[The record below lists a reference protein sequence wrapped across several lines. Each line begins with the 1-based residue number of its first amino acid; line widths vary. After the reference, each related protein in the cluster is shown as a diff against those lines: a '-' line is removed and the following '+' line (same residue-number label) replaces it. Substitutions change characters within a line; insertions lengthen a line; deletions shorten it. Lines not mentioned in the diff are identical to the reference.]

1 MSISII
7 CYGLYLLLI
16 CAPSAPPLAPPAL
29 PFACAPSSLPSTE
42 FDSAQA
48 RETLL
53 VVRSGGL
60 RGSLCPALFSWAIG
74 VTEIH
79 TESGTAFPMHHTH
92 QTYAANTC
100 CTRRTQPPSIRYG
113 MYVTWTVATKYPN
126 ACADDTHCVST
137 HGKQD
142 SANGNRKR
150 REEGDRSPWC
160 IRLSSFPEDGHHRP
174 ESAIRHGARNDGAR
188 LRSPRRKAPRTPS
201 RPHGAPRS
209 SVQGSHTHT
218 HAARPCNEPQK
229 TRTIAEYNARAFL
242 VLPSVLHSL
251 PPSLPPSRCPHP
263 HESHASSRPRDVTID
278 RLTLLEIIRLNRV
291 PTENSK

>member
-1 MSISII
+1 MR
-7 CYGLYLLLI
+7 LW
-16 CAPSAPPLAPPAL
+16 
-29 PFACAPSSLPSTE
+29 
-42 FDSAQA
+42 
-48 RETLL
+48 R
-53 VVRSGGL
+53 RRGL
-60 RGSLCPALFSWAIG
+60 REVGSG
-74 VTEIH
+74 VFHAPYPPDIRRKHVLPTEDTATLH
-79 TESGTAFPMHHTH
+79 T
-92 QTYAANTC
+92 
-100 CTRRTQPPSIRYG
+100 IRNVRDVDGGGQVSY
-113 MYVTWTVATKYPN
+113 N

-229 TRTIAEYNARAFL
+229 TRTIAEYNARAFF

-251 PPSLPPSRCPHP
+251 PPSLPPDALTHTK
-263 HESHASSRPRDVTID
+263 VTRLQD
-278 RLTLLEIIRLNRV
+278 RET
-291 PTENSK
+291 